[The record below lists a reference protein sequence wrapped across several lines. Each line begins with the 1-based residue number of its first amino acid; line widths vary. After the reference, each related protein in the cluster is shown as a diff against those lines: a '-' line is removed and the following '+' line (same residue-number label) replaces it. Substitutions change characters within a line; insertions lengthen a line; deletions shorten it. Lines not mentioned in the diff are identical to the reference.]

1 MNDTSKISN
10 KSEKVA
16 IGLYGAGGFAKEV
29 MPLVSEYIQ
38 KTKLNN
44 NDIAFDVFFVE
55 KTPLETEL
63 NGYKVISE
71 DDFFNGEYD
80 ERLFNIAIG
89 NSKLRER
96 IANECITRGAK
107 PLSLQSLHSVAYDC
121 NDIGHGE
128 ILCAHTTVTSNV
140 KIGKFFHA
148 NLYSYIAHDCTIGDF
163 VTFGPNVHCNGNVTI
178 HDHAYIGT
186 GAIIRDGTPSN
197 PIVIGEGAVVGM
209 GAVVTKSVA
218 PFTTVIGSPARP
230 LVKA

>member
-10 KSEKVA
+10 KTARVA

-29 MPLVSEYIQ
+29 MPLVSEYTQ
-38 KTKLNN
+38 KRKFNN
-44 NDIAFDVFFVE
+44 AEIVFDVFFVE
-55 KTPLETEL
+55 KNPSETEL
-63 NGYKVISE
+63 NGHRVISE
-71 DDFFNGEYD
+71 EDFFNGEHD

-89 NSKLRER
+89 NSKLREK
-96 IANECITRGAK
+96 IANECIARGAK
-107 PLSLQSLHSVAYDC
+107 PLSLQSLHSVTYDC

-148 NLYSYIAHDCTIGDF
+148 NLYSYIAHDCIIGDF

-197 PIVIGEGAVVGM
+197 PIVIGEGAIVGM

>member
-1 MNDTSKISN
+1 MNDTSKIS
-10 KSEKVA
+10 KKPARIA
-16 IGLYGAGGFAKEV
+16 IGIYGAGGFAKEV
-29 MPLVSEYIQ
+29 MPLVREHID
-38 KTKLNN
+38 KTRKNN
-44 NDIAFDVFFVE
+44 NDIEFGVFFVE
-55 KTPLETEL
+55 KNPSKAEL

-71 DDFFNGEYD
+71 EDYFDSAYD

-89 NSKLRER
+89 SSKLREK
-96 IANECITRGAK
+96 IANECIARGAK
-107 PLSLQSLHSVAYDC
+107 PLSLQSLHSVTYDC

-148 NLYSYIAHDCTIGDF
+148 NLHSYIAHDCIIGDF

>member
-1 MNDTSKISN
+1 MNDTNNISR
-10 KSEKVA
+10 KSERMAV
-16 IGLYGAGGFAKEV
+16 GLYGAGGFAKEV
-29 MPLVSEYIQ
+29 MPLIIEHIE
-38 KTKLNN
+38 KAKINN
-44 NDIAFDVFFVE
+44 SNIDFDVFFVE
-55 KTPLETEL
+55 KTPSETTL

-71 DDFFNGEYD
+71 DDFFCGEYD

-89 NSKLRER
+89 NSKLREK
-96 IANECITRGAK
+96 IASECIARGAK
-107 PLSLQSLHSVAYDC
+107 PLSVRSLHSVTYDC

-140 KIGKFFHA
+140 KIGNFFHA
-148 NLYSYIAHDCTIGDF
+148 NLYSYIAHDCIIGDF

-186 GAIIRDGTPSN
+186 GAIIRDGTPAN